1 MFICTT
7 QQLQNVYNSIKY
19 VLYIKGLVCFSLH
32 PTNVLGIRSFGDQFM
47 CQSLVEYANKY
58 IQKHFKDVMA
68 TDEFLN
74 LNKSELMEIISRDE
88 LNVQSEEQVS
98 FKYVQPE
105 F

>member
-1 MFICTT
+1 MYS
-7 QQLQNVYNSIKY
+7 L
-19 VLYIKGLVCFSLH
+19 LYIKGLVCFSLH

-88 LNVQSEEQVS
+88 LNVQSEEQVNC
-98 FKYVQPE
+98 KYVQPE

>member
-1 MFICTT
+1 MFISTT

-58 IQKHFKDVMA
+58 IQKHFKDVMV

-98 FKYVQPE
+98 YKYVQQE